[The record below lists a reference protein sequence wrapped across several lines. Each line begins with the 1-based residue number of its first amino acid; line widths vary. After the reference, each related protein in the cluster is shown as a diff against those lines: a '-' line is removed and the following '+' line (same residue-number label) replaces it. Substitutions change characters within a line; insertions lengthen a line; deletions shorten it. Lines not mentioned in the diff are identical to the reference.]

1 MLKVDRKNFVQ
12 EEGFHGP
19 YADMPRPI
27 GWGTTIS
34 APSVHATTLEKLKAY
49 LKPGA
54 KVIDIGTGS
63 GYIAACFAELVG
75 KEGKVFMVDHL
86 QQVLDFATSNIK
98 KGNIHLIKQKRIIP
112 VLKDGRKGLNE
123 HAPYD
128 VIHIGG
134 AVSSIPPEILAQLSP
149 GGAIW
154 APVGPRDQQE
164 IKIYKKDMDGNLTDS
179 SIMEVRYGSLT
190 TVED

>member
-1 MLKVDRKNFVQ
+1 LGAYKDRGLISQTIYEVMLKVDRKNFVV

-34 APSVHATTLEKLKAY
+34 APSVHATTLEKLKEF

-54 KVIDIGTGS
+54 RVVDIGTGS

-75 KEGKVFMVDHL
+75 KEGKVYMVDHL

-98 KGNIHLIKQKRIIP
+98 KGNIQLFKQKRIIP
-112 VLKDGRKGLNE
+112 VLKDGRKGLE
-123 HAPYD
+123 EYAPFD
-128 VIHIGG
+128 IIHIGG
-134 AVSSIPPEILAQLSP
+134 AVSIIPPEIFAQLAP

-154 APVGPRDQQE
+154 APVGPRD
-164 IKIYKKDMDGNLTDS
+164 
-179 SIMEVRYGSLT
+179 
-190 TVED
+190 